1 LAEKLV
7 PKSSQQKKERP
18 SRGKRQLPAGLN
30 QSKPERGKDDL
41 PYEVGEVS
49 FTSNAEIAKDR
60 KKPRLV
66 ALTFCDLVSFDNTGK
81 VNLMGCFDRIDV
93 NRETNATGGFY
104 LYVRTAETR
113 KGHIDVTFLDPQNK
127 PVAQAG
133 YDIEVTDAEVP
144 PGMPAHVQFYG
155 RIAFGAIVK
164 GVYWVDV
171 TFNGESLGGRD
182 LTISEPEEEGSR
194 DERNNP

>member
-1 LAEKLV
+1 M
-7 PKSSQQKKERP
+7 PKSSQQKKERS

-30 QSKPERGKDDL
+30 QSTPERRKDDL
-41 PYEVGEVS
+41 PYEVVEVS

-81 VNLMGCFDRIDV
+81 VNLMGCFDRIYV
-93 NRETNATGGFY
+93 NQETNATGSFY

-113 KGHIDVTFLDPQNK
+113 KGHIDVTFLDPKNK
-127 PVAQAG
+127 PIAQAG
-133 YDIEVTDAEVP
+133 YEVEVKEADVP
-144 PGMPAHVQFYG
+144 LDMPAHVQFYG
-155 RIAFGAIVK
+155 RIGFGAIVK

-182 LTISEPEEEGSR
+182 LTISEPEEDGSK